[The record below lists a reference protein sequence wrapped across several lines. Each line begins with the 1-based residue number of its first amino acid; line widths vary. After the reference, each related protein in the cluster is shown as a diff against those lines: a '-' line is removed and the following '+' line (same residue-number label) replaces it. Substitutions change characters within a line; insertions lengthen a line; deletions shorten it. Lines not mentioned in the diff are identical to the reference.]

1 MKAEI
6 LCVGTEILL
15 GDIVNT
21 NAQFIARQIAAMGI
35 ENYNQS
41 VVGDNPQRLRDSLR
55 VAFSRADIVIMTG
68 GLGPTYDDLT
78 KETTAELF
86 GRGMVMHEPSLRRI
100 EAFFG
105 RVGRVMTEN
114 NKKQALMPD
123 GDGVEIFENHNGTA
137 PGLAVRGLLRS
148 EPELGVK
155 TAILL
160 PGPPKEMAPMFV
172 ESVVPY
178 LSKFSDRTFVSHE
191 LELFGIGESAAEAA
205 LADVMR
211 GMTNPTVAPYAKDG
225 EVVLRVTAAA
235 DTYEHADAMT
245 EPAMELVRERLGEYV
260 YGVDVGSLQN
270 ALVKLLRE
278 RGLTVATAESCTG
291 GLIAKRITEIPG
303 ASEVFGLGAV
313 CYMNDIKTRV
323 LGVSSETLEK
333 CGAVSPETAR
343 EMAEG
348 ARRVSGAD
356 IAVSTTGLAGPGG
369 GTPEKPVGLV
379 YIGVSTKNGCESHE
393 LHLAR
398 GYSSDREMIR
408 WLAAS
413 NAIYKAIKAAEKL

>member
-1 MKAEI
+1 
-6 LCVGTEILL
+6 
-15 GDIVNT
+15 
-21 NAQFIARQIAAMGI
+21 
-35 ENYNQS
+35 
-41 VVGDNPQRLRDSLR
+41 
-55 VAFSRADIVIMTG
+55 MTG

-78 KETTAELF
+78 KETVADFF
-86 GRGMVMHEPSLRRI
+86 GRGMVLHEPSLRRI

-105 RVGRVMTEN
+105 RTGRVMTEN

-123 GDGVEIFENHNGTA
+123 GDGVEVFENHNGTA
-137 PGLAVRGLLRS
+137 PGFAIRGTLRCA
-148 EPELGVK
+148 PELGVK

-160 PGPPKEMAPMFV
+160 PGPPKEMAPMFA
-172 ESVVPY
+172 ESVAPY
-178 LSKFSDRTFVSHE
+178 LAGFSDKTFVSHE
-191 LELFGIGESAAEAA
+191 INLFGIGESAAETA

-211 GMTNPTVAPYAKDG
+211 SLTNPTIAPYAKDG

-245 EPAMELVRERLGEYV
+245 KPAIDIVRERLGGYI
-260 YGVDVGSLQN
+260 YGVDVRSLQN
-270 ALVKLLRE
+270 ALVRLLHS

-313 CYMNDIKTRV
+313 CYMNEIKTRV
-323 LGVSSETLEK
+323 LGVSAQTLEK
-333 CGAVSPETAR
+333 YGAVSPETAR

-356 IAVSTTGLAGPGG
+356 IAISTTGVAGPGG

-379 YIGVSTKNGCESHE
+379 YIGVSTKNGCDSHE
-393 LHLAR
+393 LRLAR

-413 NAIYKAIKAAEKL
+413 NAIYKAIKTAERL